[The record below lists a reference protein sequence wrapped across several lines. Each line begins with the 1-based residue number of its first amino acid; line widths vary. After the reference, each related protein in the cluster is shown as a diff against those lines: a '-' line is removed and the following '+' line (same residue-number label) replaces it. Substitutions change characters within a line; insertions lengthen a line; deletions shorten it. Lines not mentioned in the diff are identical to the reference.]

1 MLGDKINVKKRE
13 GYRVREKKGMNP
25 FFRFWFRCFLTK
37 MDSWAIGTSTD
48 STEHNSK
55 YCITVGKCKCNM
67 SSSAHS
73 TYN

>member
-1 MLGDKINVKKRE
+1 MLRKERDIEWER
-13 GYRVREKKGMNP
+13 KKGMNP

-37 MDSWAIGTSTD
+37 MDSWAIGTRTD
-48 STEHNSK
+48 SAEHNSK